1 MTSQL
6 QAEAQ
11 RLVIYIGESDRWR
24 GKPLYAAILETL
36 KKEGMAGATVI
47 RGVAGYGAHSR
58 IHTAAILRLSED
70 LPLVIHV
77 IDSPEKIEKAIQL
90 VSPMVREGLITVEDV
105 RVVRYT
111 HRYLN
116 PLPAD
121 RPVEEVMTQEVVT
134 LTPQMSLADAWQKML
149 DTLIKAMPVVDE
161 KGHVV
166 GMLTDEDLL
175 ERAGV
180 QARLA
185 VAQKLDKETLTA
197 EIERLR
203 QLPLRVAD
211 VMSQP
216 VITAR
221 KREPLGLA
229 ATRMAESGIKRLPI
243 VDDQGKLVGIISRV
257 DILRLLME
265 KPAHPLS
272 PPPGA
277 ARTVGEVMSPVIP
290 AVSQDAGLAE
300 IIEKLLE
307 SGLHRLIVLDE
318 RGQAIGL
325 ISDADVV
332 ARVRPRYRKGV
343 LAALA
348 GQEAT
353 LPQDVCAGD
362 LMSPGLLTM
371 NPETSLLEAVHQML
385 QTKRKWLVV
394 VDTDNHPL
402 GLVDRHVLFRAVSGG

>member
-36 KKEGMAGATVI
+36 KREGMAGATVI

-90 VSPMVREGLITVEDV
+90 VSPMVREGLITVENV

-121 RPVEEVMTQEVVT
+121 RPVEEVMTREVVT

-216 VITAR
+216 AITAR

-290 AVSQDAGLAE
+290 AVSQDADLAE

-318 RGQAIGL
+318 GGQAIGL

-353 LPQDVCAGD
+353 LPQDVRASD

-371 NPETSLLEAVHQML
+371 SPETSLLEAVHQML

-402 GLVDRHVLFRAVSGG
+402 GLVDRHVLFRAVSSG